1 MSEECIRIDLLRHG
15 EPVGGIRF
23 RGSLDD
29 PLTEEGFRQMES
41 AVANGGPWDA
51 IVTSP
56 LSRCAAFAQSLAHR
70 LDVPLEVDERLK
82 EIHFGDWEGLSFA
95 ELMATA
101 PLALTRFMGDPLRHP
116 PPGAESV
123 EAFRERTL
131 DALRDRLKP
140 INSGRRL
147 LFVTHGGVIRVMLC
161 HARGWPLARLLEI
174 DVPHASL
181 HGLCG
186 SGQHCEEWLP

>member
-1 MSEECIRIDLLRHG
+1 MSDGVVHIDLLRHG
-15 EPVGGIRF
+15 ETVGGTRF

-29 PLTEEGFRQMES
+29 PLTDEGIRQMEC
-41 AVANGGPWDA
+41 AVANAGPWDE

-56 LSRCAAFAQSLAHR
+56 LSRCAAFAESLALKLR
-70 LDVPLEVDERLK
+70 VPLAIDERLR
-82 EIHFGDWEGLSFA
+82 EIHFGDWEGRSYA

-101 PLALTRFMGDPLRHP
+101 PLALTRFLGDPLRHP

-131 DALRDRLKP
+131 DALRDRLTP
-140 INSGRRL
+140 HNLGRRL
-147 LFVTHGGVIRVMLC
+147 LLVTHGGVIRVMLC
-161 HARGWPLARLLEI
+161 HARRWPLARLLEI

-181 HGLCG
+181 HSLCG
-186 SGQHCEEWLP
+186 SGQRCEEVRP

>member
-1 MSEECIRIDLLRHG
+1 MSDGVVHIDLLRHG
-15 EPVGGIRF
+15 ETVGGTRF

-29 PLTEEGFRQMES
+29 PLTDEGIRQMEC
-41 AVANGGPWDA
+41 AVANAGPWDE

-56 LSRCAAFAQSLAHR
+56 LSRCAAFAASLAQR
-70 LDVPLEVDERLK
+70 LSIPLEIDERLR
-82 EIHFGDWEGLSFA
+82 EIHFGDWEGRSYA

-101 PLALTRFMGDPLRHP
+101 PLALTRFLGDPLRHP

-131 DALRDRLKP
+131 DALWDRLTAH
-140 INSGRRL
+140 NLGRRL
-147 LFVTHGGVIRVMLC
+147 LLVTHGGVIRVMLC
-161 HARGWPLARLLEI
+161 HARQWPLARLLEI

-181 HGLCG
+181 HSLCG
-186 SGQHCEEWLP
+186 SGQRCEEVRP

>member
-1 MSEECIRIDLLRHG
+1 MVHIDLLRHG
-15 EPVGGIRF
+15 ETVGGTRF

-29 PLTEEGFRQMES
+29 PLTDEGIRQMEC
-41 AVANGGPWDA
+41 AVANAGPWDE

-56 LSRCAAFAQSLAHR
+56 LSRCAAFAESLALKLR
-70 LDVPLEVDERLK
+70 VPLAIDERLR
-82 EIHFGDWEGLSFA
+82 EIHFGDWEGRSSA

-101 PLALTRFMGDPLRHP
+101 PLALTRFLGDPLRHP

-131 DALRDRLKP
+131 DALRDRLTP
-140 INSGRRL
+140 HNLGRRL
-147 LFVTHGGVIRVMLC
+147 LLVTHGGVIRVMLC
-161 HARGWPLARLLEI
+161 HARRWPLARLLEI

-181 HGLCG
+181 HSLCG
-186 SGQHCEEWLP
+186 SGQRCEEVRP